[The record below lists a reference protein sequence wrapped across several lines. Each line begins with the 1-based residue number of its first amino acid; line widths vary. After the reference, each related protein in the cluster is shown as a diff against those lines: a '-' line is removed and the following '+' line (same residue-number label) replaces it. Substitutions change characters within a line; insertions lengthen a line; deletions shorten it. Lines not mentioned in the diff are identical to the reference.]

1 MDNSINL
8 VGVHWQPSHN
18 RHPVDGALVGAGSLF
33 WLKDALRMKNTHNI
47 LHVNWQTKICLYQM
61 SIIRSMKNFN
71 VNVILD
77 HFVKSPNVPNHK
89 KTIKT
94 QWFPKCKFLVQG
106 NPFGSIENW
115 EVPMQTKVKLCT
127 CLWRVIHQFVSNK
140 ITTIKTHDE
149 MISNSS

>member
-8 VGVHWQPSHN
+8 VRVHWQPSHN
-18 RHPVDGALVGAGSLF
+18 RHPVDVALVGAGSVS
-33 WLKDALRMKNTHNI
+33 LKDALRVRNNHKI
-47 LHVNWQTKICLYQM
+47 LHVNRQTKICLYQM
-61 SIIRSMKNFN
+61 SITRSMIIFN

-77 HFVKSPNVPNHK
+77 HFVKRPHVPNHQQ
-89 KTIKT
+89 TIKT
-94 QWFPKCKFLVQG
+94 QWLPRCKFLVQG
-106 NPFGSIENW
+106 DPFRTIENW

-127 CLWRVIHQFVSNK
+127 CLWWVTHQFVSNK